1 MLNLAAPEIKCS
13 FNSVAEKRPCQSKCL
28 LCTEGRTVLLR
39 LVELRMGMVNE
50 GAGRRNEGRG
60 LAQPVRPDADVL
72 VIVIVS
78 TASASD
84 GLRNSVL

>member
-1 MLNLAAPEIKCS
+1 
-13 FNSVAEKRPCQSKCL
+13 
-28 LCTEGRTVLLR
+28 
-39 LVELRMGMVNE
+39 MVNE